1 MIDQNY
7 NRNLQESKYVTVTC
21 TFEVLE
27 TQLSRLQDLYE
38 GVSLSFTP
46 FEMPNATW
54 QVNDTPQA
62 GASDGHAAPPEP
74 CS

>member
-7 NRNLQESKYVTVTC
+7 NRNLHESKYVTVTC

-27 TQLSRLQDLYE
+27 TQLGRLQDLYE

-54 QVNDTPQA
+54 QINEDTDTTSSV
-62 GASDGHAAPPEP
+62 GYSVPPEP

>member
-27 TQLSRLQDLYE
+27 TQLGRLQDLYE

-46 FEMPNATW
+46 FEIPNTTW
-54 QVNDTPQA
+54 HVNDTPQA
-62 GASDGHAAPPEP
+62 SASFEHAGPPEP